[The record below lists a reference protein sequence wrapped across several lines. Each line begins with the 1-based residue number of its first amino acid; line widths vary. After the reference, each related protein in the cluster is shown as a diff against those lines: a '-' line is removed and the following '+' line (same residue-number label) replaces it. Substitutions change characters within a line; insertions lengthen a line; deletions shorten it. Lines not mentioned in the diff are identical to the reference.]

1 MFRRTTRHRLFW
13 AAGALLAL
21 LAAPHTLPAQD
32 APPTVK
38 VTVFNRTTKPIEVAL
53 VGPDGKDLG
62 YPFIVRPGRTFR
74 INMKRTLL
82 KLPDSVITRGN
93 ASGYKW
99 VARNPG
105 DKQVLKEVPANLPG
119 LVVDPPRATSTLPA
133 GHLGARLAKGQ
144 GATGGQ
150 NRSDLLRLINQHR
163 RANGQGPLRMDSS
176 LTRAAQEHT
185 DWMKATGTFSQ
196 QG

>member
-1 MFRRTTRHRLFW
+1 MFRRTTRQSAIW
-13 AAGALLAL
+13 SAAALLAL
-21 LAAPHTLPAQD
+21 LAAPHTLPAQGVTR
-32 APPTVK
+32 TVQAK
-38 VTVFNRTTKPIEVAL
+38 VTNRTAKPVELAL

-62 YPFIVRPGRTFR
+62 PARSVQPGKPYQTS
-74 INMKRTLL
+74 NRTL
-82 KLPDSVITRGN
+82 PRGK
-93 ASGYKW
+93 ARGYKW
-99 VARNPG
+99 VVRDPG
-105 DKQVLKEVPANLPG
+105 TGRVLKEVPADRAQQSITVGKRTASGSAQTPG
-119 LVVDPPRATSTLPA
+119 
-133 GHLGARLAKGQ
+133 AKGQ
-144 GATGGQ
+144 GAASGQ